1 MRLAVFS
8 AVELPWG
15 SMNISL
21 TPELEQLVNDK
32 VKTGL
37 YQTASE
43 VIREGLRLLRERDQ
57 RVEALRR
64 DVRAGF
70 EAVERGEFSEHD
82 ESNIKELADRIKVR
96 GRKRLTEEGLKTGT
110 R

>member
-1 MRLAVFS
+1 
-8 AVELPWG
+8 
-15 SMNISL
+15 MNVSL

-32 VKTGL
+32 VTTGM

-57 RVEALRR
+57 RQDALRR

-70 EAVERGEFSEHD
+70 EAVERGEFTEYD
-82 ESNIKELADRIKVR
+82 AGNIQKLSNRVKAR
-96 GRKRLTEEGLKTGT
+96 GRKRLAEDALKTGIK
-110 R
+110 

>member
-1 MRLAVFS
+1 
-8 AVELPWG
+8 
-15 SMNISL
+15 MNISL

-32 VKTGL
+32 VKTGM

-57 RVEALRR
+57 RVESLRR

-70 EAVERGEFSEHD
+70 DAIERGEFTDYD
-82 ESNIKELADRIKVR
+82 ESNIKELANRVKAR
-96 GRKRLTEEGLKTGT
+96 GQKRLATERKSGT